1 MVLSDKEKY
10 LKNVIKE
17 WHFKSP
23 NKVIKHLK
31 GNELGITSKDVY
43 QFFDK
48 YHLKK
53 SIKKFDK
60 SLMGNKFSSIKDAYQ
75 MDIYFIGKEYIYLLL
90 ININTK
96 YAWCKR
102 MPNKKAESVVE
113 ALKDF
118 VPQYHPKIIES
129 DEDSAFLDIK
139 TMNYL
144 QSENIILKTTPR
156 KYKDYLSVID
166 RLCTTL
172 NKYVYEGT
180 GLNVEASKDE
190 SEDEDMF
197 KIDDDAEYADEFEVP
212 SDYDENEAINTD
224 VESFI
229 DKYNKTYNYA
239 IKMTPE
245 QMQKD
250 ENEQLKWVY
259 HQLKIRDAK
268 DKMNLSRNLK
278 VGDKVRYILDRDRG
292 KKKHA
297 KGIKKHQFSKYYYII
312 NRVITP
318 YLYEIIA
325 KDGTVKAVPRYRL
338 YKLNYIGD
346 VKWSKSIYNE
356 GLEEDALGKPIY
368 FIDKILEYEYTDKD
382 TKSSP
387 QIKNCFYTVRKVQI
401 RDKQRPL
408 IVKEKMSVY
417 QFRQRFNIIT
427 SLNKL
432 EMEFL
437 DNHPDD
443 WKYDSKKKLIVP
455 K

>member
-1 MVLSDKEKY
+1 MALSDKEKY

-102 MPNKKAESVVE
+102 MPNKKADSVVE

-190 SEDEDMF
+190 SKDEDMSASMF
-197 KIDDDAEYADEFEVP
+197 KIDDDAEYADQFEVP

-368 FIDKILEYEYTDKD
+368 FIDKILEYEYTDK
-382 TKSSP
+382 SP
-387 QIKNCFYTVRKVQI
+387 QIKKCFYTVRKVQI

>member
-1 MVLSDKEKY
+1 
-10 LKNVIKE
+10 
-17 WHFKSP
+17 
-23 NKVIKHLK
+23 
-31 GNELGITSKDVY
+31 
-43 QFFDK
+43 
-48 YHLKK
+48 
-53 SIKKFDK
+53 
-60 SLMGNKFSSIKDAYQ
+60 
-75 MDIYFIGKEYIYLLL
+75 
-90 ININTK
+90 
-96 YAWCKR
+96 
-102 MPNKKAESVVE
+102 
-113 ALKDF
+113 
-118 VPQYHPKIIES
+118 
-129 DEDSAFLDIK
+129 
-139 TMNYL
+139 
-144 QSENIILKTTPR
+144 
-156 KYKDYLSVID
+156 
-166 RLCTTL
+166 
-172 NKYVYEGT
+172 
-180 GLNVEASKDE
+180 
-190 SEDEDMF
+190 
-197 KIDDDAEYADEFEVP
+197 
-212 SDYDENEAINTD
+212 
-224 VESFI
+224 
-229 DKYNKTYNYA
+229 
-239 IKMTPE
+239 
-245 QMQKD
+245 MQKD

-292 KKKHA
+292 KKKHS

-437 DNHPDD
+437 DNHSDD